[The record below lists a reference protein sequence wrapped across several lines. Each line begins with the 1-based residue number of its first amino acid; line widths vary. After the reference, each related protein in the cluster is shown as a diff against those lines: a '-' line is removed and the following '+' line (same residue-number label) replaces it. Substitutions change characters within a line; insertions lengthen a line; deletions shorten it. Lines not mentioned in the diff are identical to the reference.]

1 MNTRKHITMLKQS
14 YRDGSPENLIFE
26 SRFESGNLM
35 KAVRVTE
42 KYYELHLRPGNN
54 NNNSI
59 YLTVGWLHTFN
70 KNSNY
75 QL

>member
-1 MNTRKHITMLKQS
+1 MGVSGYKLKMLNIKP
-14 YRDGSPENLIFE
+14 RDGSPENLIFE

-54 NNNSI
+54 V
-59 YLTVGWLHTFN
+59 L
-70 KNSNY
+70 
-75 QL
+75 